1 VGQVGRQDGLQLL
14 HLVGQPVALQAHS
27 IGVLRQASQL
37 HATHMQHMQ
46 HMQRKKSTQLQGS
59 GRNAKTGNNNK
70 HKYQANIK

>member
-1 VGQVGRQDGLQLL
+1 MGQVGRQDGLQLL

-46 HMQRKKSTQLQGS
+46 HMQRKKAHSYKGVAEMQKRVIINTNTKQ
-59 GRNAKTGNNNK
+59 T
-70 HKYQANIK
+70 